1 MWLPKVMN
9 VGSGGRLLP
18 ELRRATT
25 SRDVVTNVK
34 QATISNDVVTKVMN
48 VGSGGRLL
56 PEFLCKMLGKQPRE
70 PITTLGVHM
79 MVINCEASNHIG
91 CLV

>member
-1 MWLPKVMN
+1 VITNVKQVTISNDVVTKVMN

-25 SRDVVTNVK
+25 SRDVITNVK

-48 VGSGGRLL
+48 VDV
-56 PEFLCKMLGKQPRE
+56 M
-70 PITTLGVHM
+70 
-79 MVINCEASNHIG
+79 
-91 CLV
+91 